1 MRKGSD
7 LGTPEKLQRGKG
19 RARSIWRTGACCIRD
34 SHPLSP
40 FFILFY
46 FCFILLI
53 LHLFYTD
60 FSIMSQQ
67 TFCLKILKTC
77 ILTVLL
83 HRVIQ
88 TNCLI
93 KLRLLYSLKD
103 LVKHKNVN
111 PAELYFTHGLNTIET
126 H

>member
-7 LGTPEKLQRGKG
+7 LGTPEKLQRGRG
-19 RARSIWRTGACCIRD
+19 ACALSGERARAASGILIRF
-34 SHPLSP
+34 PLSLS
-40 FFILFY
+40 FFIFA
-46 FCFILLI
+46 FILLI